1 MLEPIQKLLV
11 NLVKLFTTPL
21 LFIGDTNISLSK
33 FFQLGIYLILVLLL
47 GRVFKNLLKR
57 VLLLKLGIDESNR
70 EGIST
75 IFSYVLSALAVIV
88 ILQTQGFNIS
98 SLAVLAGGLGVGIG
112 LGFQNI
118 TKNFISGLNV
128 LIERPIKIGDFIEFE
143 NNLGFVEEIGLRSTR
158 IRTLRNSH
166 IIIPNGMLIEGKIH
180 NLSYNNIQGRIE
192 VDIFVCDDSDP
203 VLVTEAVLMSCL
215 LYTSPSPR
223 DHQPSRMPSSA

>member
-33 FFQLGIYLILVLLL
+33 LFQLGIYLILVLLL
-47 GRVFKNLLKR
+47 GRLFKNLLKR

-112 LGFQNI
+112 L
-118 TKNFISGLNV
+118 S
-128 LIERPIKIGDFIEFE
+128 LI
-143 NNLGFVEEIGLRSTR
+143 
-158 IRTLRNSH
+158 H
-166 IIIPNGMLIEGKIH
+166 I
-180 NLSYNNIQGRIE
+180 
-192 VDIFVCDDSDP
+192 
-203 VLVTEAVLMSCL
+203 
-215 LYTSPSPR
+215 
-223 DHQPSRMPSSA
+223 